1 MAKDVLNDGRYHM
14 SMQATNFTSSS
25 PLESLLVHQLE
36 QLITRERILQ
46 HEYLRLATKPNDHGP
61 RAKFAA
67 ELSQLE
73 RRADRLWRMID
84 AMN

>member
-1 MAKDVLNDGRYHM
+1 
-14 SMQATNFTSSS
+14 MQATNSTPSS

-36 QLITRERILQ
+36 QLIARERILE
-46 HEYLRLATKPNDHGP
+46 HEYLTLATKPNDHAP